1 MAARYLS
8 FFHHQAGE
16 KDAGGGTIRSQKR
29 NSHGIRREMGD
40 WDSDELVLIQGIID
54 AWFEEED
61 GLILVDYKTD
71 YVNDTQILVKRYK
84 TQLDYY
90 EKALTQ
96 MLGRNVKE
104 RYIYSY
110 RLGLIAV

>member
-1 MAARYLS
+1 MYAEIIGLLS
-8 FFHHQAGE
+8 NWLYSYILIILLLGAGI
-16 KDAGGGTIRSQKR
+16 DVYKR
-29 NSHGIRREMGD
+29 Q
-40 WDSDELVLIQGIID
+40 VLIQGIID

-71 YVNDTQILVKRYK
+71 YVNDAQILVKRYK